1 MDIQILLF
9 FQSLREATGG
19 AFDGFVTAFSDLV
32 INPVVYVI
40 LAGVF
45 WSVDKRLG
53 GVLITNVIIGSNINQ
68 TAKNIVCAYRPWVR
82 DPGLIPAEAAMEG
95 ATGYSFP
102 SGHTMQA
109 VGTMGV
115 LAHEFRSKKLLR
127 VLSVVLPLLTG
138 LSRLYLGVHTP
149 QDVLAGLL
157 IGVVSVFTS
166 VKLFDW
172 FERDKNNDVRFMV
185 FSLIL
190 VAALLC
196 FVTLKS
202 YPMDYDASGQ
212 LLVDPQVMMND
223 SYAFAGM
230 LFGFSVGFA
239 YERHFVGFST
249 EGISVR
255 TRWLR
260 FAFGAV
266 GMAAIYFGAKHP
278 VYDALGQH
286 WGRFSIF
293 AALFIFAL
301 IIYPTIF
308 FRLENRGKR
317 NAQ

>member
-19 AFDGFVTAFSDLV
+19 ALDGFVTAFSDLV

-53 GVLITNVIIGSNINQ
+53 SVFMTNIIIGSNLNQ

-82 DPGLIPAEAAMEG
+82 DPRIIPAEAALDG

-109 VGTMGV
+109 VGEMGV
-115 LAHEFRSKKLLR
+115 LAHRFRGSR
-127 VLSVVLPLLTG
+127 AVRILSVIVPLLTG
-138 LSRLYLGVHTP
+138 LSRMYLGVHTP
-149 QDVLAGLL
+149 QDVLVGLVIGL
-157 IGVVSVFTS
+157 ISIFAAVRLSAW
-166 VKLFDW
+166 FD
-172 FERDKNNDVRFMV
+172 RDRNNDVRFMV
-185 FSLIL
+185 FALIT
-190 VAALLC
+190 VAAVLS

-212 LLVDPQVMMND
+212 LLVDPQEMMND
-223 SYAFAGM
+223 SYAFSGM
-230 LFGFSVGFA
+230 LFGFAVGFA

-249 EGISVR
+249 DGISTR
-255 TRWLR
+255 TRWMR
-260 FAFGAV
+260 FGFGAV

-301 IIYPTIF
+301 MIYPTIF
-308 FRLENRGKR
+308 VRFERRGGG
-317 NAQ
+317 NAK